1 MLVGSLTSVCI
12 RIDIYGLHF
21 FAVTISSLWGKIISS
36 HWKRGQWDKPQVLFQ
51 DLVIIA

>member
-1 MLVGSLTSVCI
+1 MLVGSLTSVFI

-21 FAVTISSLWGKIISS
+21 FVTISSLWGKIISS
-36 HWKRGQWDKPQVLFQ
+36 LWKRGQRDKPQVLFQ